1 MTYAIAYQ
9 QIANRGGRNRRC
21 LMKKLR
27 MSLMASGLML
37 AVAAGLMT
45 DARAGVRVA
54 ASVHTPNVSIHA
66 GYNPSCYYC
75 IGQDRRIQ
83 DRRYMGY
90 EITRRD
96 RMIARRM
103 TWYTGVNLGELI
115 RLRRHGYDWF
125 EIGRWLHMPRPVVR
139 AAMNQKSWNRFL
151 REERMN
157 AHRYGKRKVKVTY
170 YDGREYRRR

>member
-1 MTYAIAYQ
+1 
-9 QIANRGGRNRRC
+9 
-21 LMKKLR
+21 MKKLR

-37 AVAAGLMT
+37 AVVTGLMT

-66 GYNPSCYYC
+66 GSNPSCNFC
-75 IGQDRRIQ
+75 IDQGRRIQ
-83 DRRYMGY
+83 SRRYMGY

-103 TWYTGVNLGELI
+103 TWYSGVRLGEVL
-115 RLRRHGYDWF
+115 RLRRHGYNWF
-125 EIGRWLHMPRPVVR
+125 EIGHMLHMPRPVVR

-151 REERMN
+151 REERMQ
-157 AHRYGKRKVKVTY
+157 AKRHGKRKDRVTY